1 MMNLL
6 KELKKANTIGI
17 SGHIRPDG
25 DCVGSVMGLYLY
37 LKKALPKAKI
47 IPMIEE
53 PAPEFSCIKDIDEI
67 VTDFNPN
74 IEVFDVY
81 IGLDCSTTDRYGE
94 AEKFFQG
101 AKKKIVVDHHISNE
115 GFGDVSYIDGKA
127 SSTCE
132 LVYDLID
139 KKYMDVDIAK
149 ALYIGMIH
157 DTGVF
162 QYSCVSPKT
171 LTIAADLISY
181 GFDFSAIID
190 ETFYEKTRVQNAM
203 LGRSLVE
210 SIFFMG
216 GKCVVAKV
224 DRKMME
230 FYGAT
235 PHDFDGICNQMRY
248 TKGVEVAIFM
258 FELEQGTYKVSLR
271 SKGNVDVSKIAKFY
285 NGGGHARAAGFTMSG
300 SFHDVVNNLS
310 DSIAMQLEK

>member
-6 KELKKANTIGI
+6 KELKGANTIGI

-25 DCVGSVMGLYLY
+25 DCIGSVMGLYLY

-53 PAPEFSCIKDIDEI
+53 PAPEFSCIKNINEI
-67 VTDFNPN
+67 VTDFKPG
-74 IEVFDVY
+74 VDKFDAY
-81 IGLDCSTTDRYGE
+81 IGLDCSSPDRYGE
-94 AEKFFQG
+94 AEKFFNEAG
-101 AKKKIVVDHHISNE
+101 KRIVVDHHISNE
-115 GFGDVSYIDGKA
+115 GFGDASYIDGHA

-132 LVYDLID
+132 LVYDLIK
-139 KKYMDVDIAK
+139 KKYMDIDIAK
-149 ALYIGMIH
+149 ALYIGMVH

-171 LTIAADLISY
+171 LMIASDLISY
-181 GFDFSAIID
+181 GFDFSEIID
-190 ETFYEKTRVQNAM
+190 VTFYEKTKIQNAM

-210 SIFFMG
+210 SIYFMD

-224 DRKMME
+224 DQKMME

-235 PHDFDGICNQMRY
+235 PHDFEGICNQMRY

-258 FELEQGTYKVSLR
+258 FELEPGTYKVSLR

-285 NGGGHARAAGFTMSG
+285 NGGGHSRAAGFTMSG
-300 SFHDVVNNLS
+300 TFHDVVNNLS
-310 DSIAMQLEK
+310 DSIAMQLNK

>member
-53 PAPEFSCIKDIDEI
+53 PASEFSCIKDIDEI

-74 IEVFDVY
+74 IETFDVY